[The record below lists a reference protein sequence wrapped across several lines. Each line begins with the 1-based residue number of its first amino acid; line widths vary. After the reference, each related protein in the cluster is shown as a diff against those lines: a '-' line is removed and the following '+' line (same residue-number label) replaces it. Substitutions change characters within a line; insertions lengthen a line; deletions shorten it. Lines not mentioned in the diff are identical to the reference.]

1 MSGTSDRDMNED
13 VARSA
18 AKVNPPVERGA
29 LHTFAVSLVVVLSTL
44 IVIGVGLLIY
54 GFLRRSEP
62 EKPAPAGVAAPQTTH
77 TFALPDHAVIKTVGV
92 AQNRLVLTL
101 ETGHGEEVDIF
112 DLKDGHLVARI
123 LAPAAKP

>member
-18 AKVNPPVERGA
+18 AQVNPPVERGA

-44 IVIGVGLLIY
+44 IVIGIGLLIY

-62 EKPAPAGVAAPQTTH
+62 VKPAPASAAGPQAIR
-77 TFALPDHAVIKTVGV
+77 TFALPNQAVIKSTGV

-101 ETGHGEEVDIF
+101 ETGRGEEVDIF
-112 DLKDGHLVARI
+112 DLRDGHLVARI